1 MSLESNR
8 IIKHKTGYFLKS
20 IARII
25 FGLIWLIDAFFKFQ
39 PDFVQNLPAL
49 IKAGAASQPS
59 FLSGWYSFWI
69 NITSAA
75 PVFFALLIG
84 LTEFSIAISLIFGF
98 MRKIGYS
105 VGILTSLVIWMVPEG
120 FGGPYVAS
128 AIPTDIGTGII
139 YAMVFILFIVIN
151 DLEGPSKYSID
162 FYIEQKYHFWK
173 YLAEFS

>member
-1 MSLESNR
+1 MSLELDKSS
-8 IIKHKTGYFLKS
+8 KHKTGYLLKS
-20 IARII
+20 AARIL

-39 PDFVQNLPAL
+39 PDFVQNLPDL
-49 IKAGAASQPS
+49 IKAGAAQQPAW
-59 FLSGWYSFWI
+59 LGGWYSFWI
-69 NITSAA
+69 NVTSAA
-75 PVFFALLIG
+75 PTFFALLIG
-84 LTEFSIAISLIFGF
+84 FTEFAIAISLIFGF

-151 DLEGPSKYSID
+151 DLEGPSHYSVD